1 MTGFITSII
10 LSLYGHWFSPDGELL
25 IRVSGIPSGDGK
37 LLIGIY
43 NKEEGFMDMTKT
55 YRNITLDARK
65 YQMQISIPDLPAGNY
80 AIAVFHDANANG
92 KLDKNMLGIP
102 KEAYGFSNNARG
114 SFGPPSYKDCLFTV
128 GTDRKEISL
137 KLR

>member
-65 YQMQISIPDLPAGNY
+65 DQMQISIPDLPAGNY

>member
-1 MTGFITSII
+1 MTGLITSII
-10 LSLYGHWFSPDGELL
+10 LSLYGHFFSPNGELL
-25 IRVSGIPSGDGK
+25 IRVSGIPSDKGK

-65 YQMQISIPDLPAGNY
+65 DQMQISIPDLPAGNY
-80 AIAVFHDANANG
+80 ALAIFHDANANG

-102 KEAYGFSNNARG
+102 KEAYGFSNDARG

-128 GTDRKEISL
+128 GTDKKEISV

>member
-65 YQMQISIPDLPAGNY
+65 DQMQISIPDLPAGNY

-102 KEAYGFSNNARG
+102 KEAYGFSNNVRG